1 MKVIWNVIFRVHK
14 WMFMG
19 TQPHL
24 LFMHYSGFLNIR
36 AELRRRQWKI
46 RHPTIGKAGFRTPV
60 GVHPRRRKWPA
71 WAYTIMSVLFE
82 KFFLFLAMLSPCGII
97 VPRPGIEPRPLHWG
111 QRVLTAGPPGKAW
124 ESFVFFFL
132 TALCFAECF
141 SHLWVHLSTAPS
153 NDRGKPCWL
162 CCLAFREGV
171 PSMSHAG
178 LLSEW
183 NDTLSIL
190 FLSCLFI
197 SLMNIVRGHR
207 RKWENIEK

>member
-1 MKVIWNVIFRVHK
+1 MNVYGHTATSVVHALQWLPQRQGRIETQTVKNKTSNYWQSWVSHTCWSSPKEKEMTRLGVYDYECLIWKVFFVFGHAEPMWNHSSPTRDWTTPPALGAESLNHWTTSKVLRV
-14 WMFMG
+14 
-19 TQPHL
+19 
-24 LFMHYSGFLNIR
+24 
-36 AELRRRQWKI
+36 
-46 RHPTIGKAGFRTPV
+46 
-60 GVHPRRRKWPA
+60 
-71 WAYTIMSVLFE
+71 
-82 KFFLFLAMLSPCGII
+82 FF
-97 VPRPGIEPRPLHWG
+97 
-111 QRVLTAGPPGKAW
+111 
-124 ESFVFFFL
+124 FFFL

-190 FLSCLFI
+190 FLCCLFI